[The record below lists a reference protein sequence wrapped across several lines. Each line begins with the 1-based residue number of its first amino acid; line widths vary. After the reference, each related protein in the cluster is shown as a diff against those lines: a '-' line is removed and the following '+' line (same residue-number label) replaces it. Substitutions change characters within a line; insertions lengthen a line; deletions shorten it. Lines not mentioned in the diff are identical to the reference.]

1 MQKGR
6 WALPLLSSL
15 MIASMI
21 LAACGGAAAPA
32 PAAPAEEAAPTEEA
46 VAEEAA
52 TEEAAAEEAAT
63 EEAVAT
69 EAATEEAAPAAEG
82 SDRSKTLIMDIDGG
96 RLQDAEGVWNPYVP
110 GNRRDQ
116 GFHQVCLEPLLILN
130 YQTGE
135 LMPWLA
141 ESFTSNETLD
151 VWTLKLRDGVKWQDG
166 EAFNADDVVFT
177 MNMFLT
183 TPDLG
188 DSASQIQ
195 WVASVEKIDD
205 LTVQFNLTAPN
216 PRYPLD
222 YWSVKIWG
230 GPNIA
235 PEHIWKDVDPLT
247 FTNYDPEKGLPM
259 CTGPYKLTG
268 TSQTEVTWTRDDNWW
283 GAKNGLKLPEPETII
298 WTWGGPEET
307 RAAMMS
313 DGQLDSLMDITLG
326 ALQALQTNNP
336 NVITWFTDA
345 PYAWVPDP
353 CSRTLELNN
362 TVEPWNDPEMRWA
375 INYAIN
381 RDEIVAI
388 AYEGTTLASRHFFP
402 AYPPLDA
409 YIDNAIAAGAY
420 DVDMLWTSDAAKAE
434 EIFVAKGY
442 TKNGDGYYE
451 KDGKVLSLDI
461 ATHEAF
467 IEKQRIAAVIVEQLQ
482 KAGVNAS
489 TRNEAGSTWEDN
501 FGMGTFEA
509 RMGWQTCGS
518 VNEPWASLNT
528 FNTRWLKPVGERAG
542 GSENAWRWSGEQA
555 DAYSALVD
563 EMGSLPIGDP
573 KVQELFNQ
581 AMTIWE
587 AELPVIP
594 ITQAKKIIPFDTTYW
609 TGWPTFDN
617 QYIHPPTWWQH
628 FHVILQNL
636 TATGAQ

>member
-1 MQKGR
+1 
-6 WALPLLSSL
+6 
-15 MIASMI
+15 
-21 LAACGGAAAPA
+21 
-32 PAAPAEEAAPTEEA
+32 
-46 VAEEAA
+46 
-52 TEEAAAEEAAT
+52 
-63 EEAVAT
+63 
-69 EAATEEAAPAAEG
+69 
-82 SDRSKTLIMDIDGG
+82 
-96 RLQDAEGVWNPYVP
+96 
-110 GNRRDQ
+110 
-116 GFHQVCLEPLLILN
+116 
-130 YQTGE
+130 
-135 LMPWLA
+135 
-141 ESFTSNETLD
+141 
-151 VWTLKLRDGVKWQDG
+151 
-166 EAFNADDVVFT
+166 
-177 MNMFLT
+177 
-183 TPDLG
+183 
-188 DSASQIQ
+188 
-195 WVASVEKIDD
+195 
-205 LTVQFNLTAPN
+205 
-216 PRYPLD
+216 
-222 YWSVKIWG
+222 
-230 GPNIA
+230 
-235 PEHIWKDVDPLT
+235 
-247 FTNYDPEKGLPM
+247 
-259 CTGPYKLTG
+259 
-268 TSQTEVTWTRDDNWW
+268 
-283 GAKNGLKLPEPETII
+283 
-298 WTWGGPEET
+298 
-307 RAAMMS
+307 
-313 DGQLDSLMDITLG
+313 
-326 ALQALQTNNP
+326 
-336 NVITWFTDA
+336 
-345 PYAWVPDP
+345 
-353 CSRTLELNN
+353 LELNN

-489 TRNEAGSTWEDN
+489 TRNEAGATWEDN

>member
-1 MQKGR
+1 MRKGKR
-6 WALPLLSSL
+6 TFAILSVL
-15 MIASMI
+15 VIFSMI
-21 LAACGGAAAPA
+21 LAACGGAATPA
-32 PAAPAEEAAPTEEA
+32 PAAPAVEAPAAEAAPTEAPAAEAPAEAAPTEAPAEEAAPA
-46 VAEEAA
+46 V
-52 TEEAAAEEAAT
+52 
-63 EEAVAT
+63 
-69 EAATEEAAPAAEG
+69 EG
-82 SDRSKTLIMDIDGG
+82 FDRAKTVIMDIDGG
-96 RLQDAEGVWNPYVP
+96 RLATAEGVWNPYLP

-151 VWTLKLRDGVKWQDG
+151 VWTLKLRDGVTWQDG

-177 MNMFLT
+177 MNMFLN
-183 TPDLG
+183 TPELEP
-188 DSASQIQ
+188 SAAQKQ

-235 PEHIWKDVDPLT
+235 PEHIWKDVDPAT
-247 FTNYDPEKGLPM
+247 FNNYDPARGLPM
-259 CTGPYKLTG
+259 CTGPYKLAST
-268 TSQTEVTWTRDDNWW
+268 TETEVTWVRDDNWW
-283 GAKNGLKLPEPETII
+283 GAATGAFKLPEPEKFI
-298 WTWGGPEET
+298 WTWAGPEET
-307 RAAMMS
+307 RAALMA

-326 ALQALQTNNP
+326 ALQALQTANP

-375 INYAIN
+375 LNYALN

-388 AYEGTTLASRHFFP
+388 AYEGTTLPSRHFFP

-420 DVDMLWTSDAAKAE
+420 DVDKLWTSDAAKAD

-461 ATHEAF
+461 ATNEAF
-467 IEKQRIAAVIVEQLQ
+467 IEKQRIAAVLVEQFQ
-482 KAGVNAS
+482 RAGINAS
-489 TRNEAGSTWEDN
+489 TRNEAAGTWGDN
-501 FGMGTFEA
+501 FQMGNYEA

-528 FNTRWLKPVGERAG
+528 FNTRWLKPVGERTG
-542 GSENAWRWSGEQA
+542 ESENAWRWSGEKA
-555 DAYSALVD
+555 EAYGALVD
-563 EMGSLPIGDP
+563 EMGTLPLGDP
-573 KVQELFNQ
+573 QVQELFNQ
-581 AMTIWE
+581 AMTLWE
-587 AELPVIP
+587 EELPAIP

-609 TGWPTFDN
+609 TGWPTYDN

-628 FHVILQNL
+628 FHVIMQNL
-636 TATGAQ
+636 QATGAQ